1 MAMIYHPDADISK
14 GEPVIEFTSPPE
26 LTDEKPMRLGM
37 YASDHL
43 EYLQKYHE
51 AEFTKIL
58 FFGNLT
64 KYLHN
69 IQVQAEQREE
79 VLTEQM
85 VKSWGVTEELKRTDQ
100 LTWVGLMN
108 NINQCVKE
116 IIYDEIIYGEI
127 AYGEI
132 VYNGEVYTL

>member
-1 MAMIYHPDADISK
+1 MAMIYHPNADLSK
-14 GEPVIEFTSPPE
+14 GEPVIEFTSPPSV
-26 LTDEKPMRLGM
+26 TGEKPMRLGM
-37 YASDHL
+37 YASDH
-43 EYLQKYHE
+43 
-51 AEFTKIL
+51 
-58 FFGNLT
+58 
-64 KYLHN
+64 
-69 IQVQAEQREE
+69 
-79 VLTEQM
+79 M

-100 LTWVGLMN
+100 LKWVGLMN

>member
-1 MAMIYHPDADISK
+1 M
-14 GEPVIEFTSPPE
+14 
-26 LTDEKPMRLGM
+26 
-37 YASDHL
+37 
-43 EYLQKYHE
+43 
-51 AEFTKIL
+51 
-58 FFGNLT
+58 
-64 KYLHN
+64 
-69 IQVQAEQREE
+69 
-79 VLTEQM
+79 LTEQM

-100 LTWVGLMN
+100 LKWVGLMN

>member
-1 MAMIYHPDADISK
+1 
-14 GEPVIEFTSPPE
+14 
-26 LTDEKPMRLGM
+26 M